1 MIYTKY
7 ALKLRGF
14 PFTSSTKH
22 VQPFMGVKLTP
33 TWPTVLFR
41 NVKGKTCNFE
51 ANLCGSLYS
60 TFELS
65 IVPYAFHN
73 KRVQMLFNDRPV
85 RSKAHVPLRGL
96 EFKKITSQCKAV
108 FFLFKTVSCNLYC
121 FQIYYLDGL

>member
-14 PFTSSTKH
+14 PFTSLTKH

-33 TWPTVLFR
+33 IWPTVLFR
-41 NVKGKTCNFE
+41 NVKGKPCNFE

-85 RSKAHVPLRGL
+85 RSKATCS
-96 EFKKITSQCKAV
+96 FKRIRI
-108 FFLFKTVSCNLYC
+108 FKNYFPMQSCA
-121 FQIYYLDGL
+121 FPF